1 MKKYYLIPLTE
12 KDIYLNDKSLRSI
25 LDSLYPELLQREI
38 DRINILYSVSPLIE
52 MPTSVKQRYE
62 QHNIETKKMYDEAQ
76 VPYYLIAYGNDRCA
90 EEILTKSKITSR
102 YPAALGI
109 RSVSKEKAEEYY
121 ASSNYETAICRI
133 FNNNDNSY
141 KNSFDFTDDYEI
153 EGYIDGIIENQ
164 NIKGFFKGKARI
176 KRLIQK

>member
-12 KDIYLNDKSLRSI
+12 EDIYLNGKSLESI

-38 DRINILYSVSPLIE
+38 DRINILYSVSPMIE

-90 EEILTKSKITSR
+90 EEILTKSKITS
-102 YPAALGI
+102 
-109 RSVSKEKAEEYY
+109 K
-121 ASSNYETAICRI
+121 
-133 FNNNDNSY
+133 
-141 KNSFDFTDDYEI
+141 
-153 EGYIDGIIENQ
+153 
-164 NIKGFFKGKARI
+164 
-176 KRLIQK
+176 